1 MRVRAGGHVQ
11 VVREAVSASQASLER
26 PGSAP
31 APFSACPQAEP
42 RPEAQHRTQHA
53 CRARVRGC
61 ERGGGWARAGGR
73 AHASD
78 SAKRAC
84 VSGRWAQGVHW
95 ARALACRASLFT
107 APCTQ
112 GVRRRASALGDNQ
125 GTQTQGVAHH
135 SICCPSPVSLTL
147 FGSLPW
153 RRLPNNSAAERHL
166 SGQCTTV
173 QQAGSTKYAWFAAT
187 LSRSMR

>member
-1 MRVRAGGHVQ
+1 MRTVRA
-11 VVREAVSASQASLER
+11 AVSASQASLER

-95 ARALACRASLFT
+95 ARALVALALFSARGEDEGAFAWRITREEVRAKALRT
-107 APCTQ
+107 NP
-112 GVRRRASALGDNQ
+112 SALRRLSA
-125 GTQTQGVAHH
+125 V
-135 SICCPSPVSLTL
+135 TL
-147 FGSLPW
+147 FVNLPMAPGSAEQS
-153 RRLPNNSAAERHL
+153 SAAEGAACERL
-166 SGQCTTV
+166 SV
-173 QQAGSTKYAWFAAT
+173 Q
-187 LSRSMR
+187 